1 MQDSV
6 KEELLKNDDN
16 FRGLAEEHQDCE
28 RKLSEIQAK
37 SLLSEEDEIEIK
49 RLKVHKL
56 ALKDQMETLA
66 RAHETQAVA

>member
-28 RKLSEIQAK
+28 RKLSEMQAK

-49 RLKVHKL
+49 RLKVHTL